1 MSFECFDLSFKEFG
15 GVYEVIRDGG
25 AHDPR
30 FADRPGLEALFFK
43 QLGKGKWISRVGIN
57 RLDRSFSGGHVVGVA
72 GAYAIPIALWR
83 LNDHAVR
90 ARNANRAHNRFT

>member
-43 QLGKGKWISRVGIN
+43 
-57 RLDRSFSGGHVVGVA
+57 
-72 GAYAIPIALWR
+72 
-83 LNDHAVR
+83 
-90 ARNANRAHNRFT
+90 